1 MFRKSYND
9 LLYVRVFISAVV
21 LLCVW
26 MVQEDSLHE
35 QVPSYHV
42 DPGDPIQLFRL
53 GSISSLSLLIGPA
66 FSIIPNSSVKCFLLK
81 LECQS
86 PFNFIHFQYLI
97 LPNSVLFQIR
107 KKKLVSPDC
116 CKLYFYLYVDASI
129 SVFMCSGYHRGQKRP
144 LNLLEL
150 ELTGVVKQPRMGAGN

>member
-26 MVQEDSLHE
+26 MVWEDSLQE

-81 LECQS
+81 LERQS

-107 KKKLVSPDC
+107 KKK
-116 CKLYFYLYVDASI
+116 
-129 SVFMCSGYHRGQKRP
+129 
-144 LNLLEL
+144 NLLV
-150 ELTGVVKQPRMGAGN
+150 LTAVSFIFIYMQMCLSLCLCVQVTTEARRGL